1 MTKIMENLKPT
12 LALLAEGGD
21 LSSSDAARAFETI
34 LRGDATD
41 GQIGAFLTA
50 MRLKGETVEEIAAGA
65 QVMRRNATIV
75 KAPVHTLDTCGT
87 GGDASGS
94 YNISTAVAL
103 VVAACGVHV
112 AKHGNHALS
121 SRSGSSDVLEKL
133 GVRLDL
139 TPAAISTC
147 IEEAGIGFMFAP
159 AHHAAMRHVGPVRA
173 ELGFRTIFNL
183 LGPLSNPAS
192 VNRQLLGVFA
202 EQWVEPLAH
211 VLHKLGSERAWV
223 VHGSDGLDELTTTGP
238 SKVAELRKDE
248 VSVFEVSPEDVGLPR
263 ANPED
268 LVGGNPETNAAAL
281 KELLDGVASPY
292 RDIVIFN
299 AAAALYV
306 TNKTQNLQDGADMAA
321 LAIDDGGARK
331 ALARLVETSNRL
343 APETS

>member
-1 MTKIMENLKPT
+1 MENLKPI
-12 LALLAEGGD
+12 LALLAEGRD
-21 LSSSDAARAFETI
+21 LSTSEASRAFETI
-34 LRGDATD
+34 LQGEASD

-50 MRLKGETVEEIAAGA
+50 IRLKGETVEEIAAGA
-65 QVMRRNATIV
+65 AVMRRNAITV

-94 YNISTAVAL
+94 YNISTAAAL

-112 AKHGNHALS
+112 AKHGNRALS
-121 SRSGSSDVLEKL
+121 SQSGSSDVLQKL
-133 GVRLDL
+133 GVQIDL
-139 TPAAISTC
+139 TPTAISTC
-147 IEEAGIGFMFAP
+147 IEETGIGFMFAP
-159 AHHAAMRHVGPVRA
+159 AHHSAMRHVGPVRA

-183 LGPLSNPAS
+183 LGPLSNPAD
-192 VNRQLLGVFA
+192 VNRQLIGVFG

-238 SKVAELRKDE
+238 SKVAELRKNE
-248 VSVFEVSPEDVGLPR
+248 VKVFEVKPEDVGLPR
-263 ANPED
+263 ANAED
-268 LVGGNPETNAAAL
+268 LVGGSPDTNAAAL

-292 RDIVIFN
+292 RDIVILN

-306 TNKTQNLQDGADMAA
+306 TNKVKNLSDGADMAG

-331 ALARLVETSNRL
+331 VLARLVETSNRL
-343 APETS
+343 AAEAAKS